1 MDAYGCLWHKNN
13 KAQKF
18 LYLEC
23 LCVFSVCVR
32 TLHLGSCILK
42 TARTAGLNRW
52 VSSNIIKPEEF
63 VQNV

>member
-1 MDAYGCLWHKNN
+1 MLMDVYGIRTIRPKSSYTWSV
-13 KAQKF
+13 
-18 LYLEC
+18 
-23 LCVFSVCVR
+23 CVFFSVCVR